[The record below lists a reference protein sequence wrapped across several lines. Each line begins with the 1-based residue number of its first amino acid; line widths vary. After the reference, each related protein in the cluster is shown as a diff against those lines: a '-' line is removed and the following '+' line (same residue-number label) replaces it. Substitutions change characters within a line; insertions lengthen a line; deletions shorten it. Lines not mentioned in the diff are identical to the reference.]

1 MSCQARLLAIQVSTS
16 QAELAHSLVVAY
28 NWASSTTYSA
38 VMEITCTCSLWGL
51 PRGQHTFDITCG
63 AKTCN
68 ATTKPGAL
76 LRLRHASHVHH
87 GSRGTSWL
95 PSFRNKVLEMHKI
108 EQLQP
113 ISGIHGLRYIRN
125 VATSI
130 FSVWV
135 ILQIF
140 WPKKLTDGKNNWLCA
155 KCATHRVASFPG
167 HS

>member
-28 NWASSTTYSA
+28 WTGASSTTYSA

-68 ATTKPGAL
+68 ATTKPRAL
-76 LRLRHASHVHH
+76 LRLCHASHVHH
-87 GSRGTSWL
+87 GSCGMSWL
-95 PSFRNKVLEMHKI
+95 PSFGNKVLEMHKI

-125 VATSI
+125 GATSI
-130 FSVWV
+130 FLFGWFYKYFDPKSWQMEKTIGCVPSV
-135 ILQIF
+135 QH
-140 WPKKLTDGKNNWLCA
+140 TG
-155 KCATHRVASFPG
+155 
-167 HS
+167 